1 MELGTDRDAPSVSER
16 QGGQVSA
23 PGGPH
28 PEVRRKP
35 LSRAP
40 PGLLLL

>member
-23 PGGPH
+23 PGAPT
-28 PEVRRKP
+28 RR
-35 LSRAP
+35 
-40 PGLLLL
+40 